1 MRFFPLVIGAV
12 SLASVSASSG
22 PSVFSSLLRRQ
33 EPGTPQYDCHANCGN
48 VIVAGRTEGYCD
60 TANFTTSLD
69 ACLGCALEFDIWQY
83 YGDSV
88 AEAATACGLDATPA
102 PANATDTATATTNS
116 SGPESTSLTTNSSG
130 PESTSLTT
138 NSSGPES
145 TSLTETASPSSST
158 EASTPSSSSPATTS
172 SSAEVVTATGGQA
185 GMGGATGSAAPAEE
199 TAGSLGNKV
208 ALSGGLAAL
217 PLVALLLG

>member
-12 SLASVSASSG
+12 SLAFVSASSG

-88 AEAATACGLDATPA
+88 SEAATACGLDATPA
-102 PANATDTATATTNS
+102 PANATDTATATA
-116 SGPESTSLTTNSSG
+116 TTNSSG
-130 PESTSLTT
+130 PESTSM
-138 NSSGPES
+138 
-145 TSLTETASPSSST
+145 TETASQSSST
-158 EASTPSSSSPATTS
+158 EASTSSSSSSVTTS
-172 SSAEVVTATGGQA
+172 SSVEVATATGGQA